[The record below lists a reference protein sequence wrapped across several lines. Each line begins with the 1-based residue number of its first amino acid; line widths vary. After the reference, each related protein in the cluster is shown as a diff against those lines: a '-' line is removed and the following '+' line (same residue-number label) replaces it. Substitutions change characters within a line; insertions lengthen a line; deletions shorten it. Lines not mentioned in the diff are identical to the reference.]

1 MEPKPKAPAA
11 RPAPKPTSKPAL
23 APKATVAPA
32 EPVKVAGVYLPGD
45 RYAAMKATKSAA
57 AEAPAAKVTKKS
69 GGGAKAKKA
78 EAKKSAANATKKK
91 AKKKKQSNP
100 LSLPVFLAL
109 CYLGYTFVSD
119 EEED

>member
-1 MEPKPKAPAA
+1 MEPKPKAPAV

-57 AEAPAAKVTKKS
+57 AEAPAAKGTKKS
-69 GGGAKAKKA
+69 GGAKAKA